1 MMKLFGSGPS
11 PFVRRIRM
19 LLADRPFEF
28 VTLNIFEQ
36 QDRAVLIQHNPARKV
51 PMLQDGDQVIF
62 DSNVIYRYLA
72 AKFGF
77 PTLTWAEENQLT
89 LINAVNDSLVELLLC
104 QRSGFDTKDDKLF
117 FKLQHERIQ
126 AILPQLDQDVASGK
140 FSNWNF
146 VSISLYALIDWMLFR
161 ELVDLT
167 PYPALLQYLKQFAD
181 QPAVKTTDPRL
192 A

>member
-51 PMLQDGDQVIF
+51 PMLLDGDQVIF

-72 AKFGF
+72 AKFAF

-126 AILPQLDQDVASGK
+126 AILPRLDQDVASGK

-167 PYPALLQYLKQFAD
+167 PYPALLQYLQQFAD

-192 A
+192 G

>member
-1 MMKLFGSGPS
+1 MKLFGSGPS

-19 LLADRPFEF
+19 LLADHPFEF

-51 PMLQDGDQVIF
+51 PMLQDGEQVIF

-72 AKFGF
+72 AKLQL
-77 PTLTWAEENQLT
+77 PTLSWAQENQLT

-104 QRSGFDTKDDKLF
+104 KRSGFDVHEDKLF
-117 FKLQHERIQ
+117 FNLQHERIK
-126 AILPQLDQDVASGK
+126 AILVQFEADVAAGK
-140 FSNWNF
+140 FQQWDF
-146 VSISLYALIDWMLFR
+146 ISISLYALIDWMLFR

-167 PYPALLQYLKQFAD
+167 PYPALLQYLTKFAD
-181 QPAVKTTDPRL
+181 LPAVKTTDPRL